1 MPDRVMSS
9 VCLDLF
15 ELSPVVDDEGT
26 TWDGVL
32 LCTDRLSGYMIGK
45 PICFKGLTGEKAAK
59 ILLDAWESFFDVPT
73 ELTTDRD
80 PKFLSAWFSTICAGL
95 GINVA
100 YSQAYKHQENGRAE
114 VANKNV
120 LNTLRKMRASVGD
133 TVQGESWFAALRAT
147 IRNHNQRVDPEL
159 GLSPQEILTGRARLG
174 PAPCL
179 PPVRECVGASEWL
192 AHMRDMD
199 LLAKQHVHS
208 QQVAMRARYDVSRD
222 KPHHFEVGDRVWVR
236 YERKVGDNKLVPYWL
251 GPAVVRE
258 RLGRKTFLV
267 SAGDTKSEEHSVSD
281 LKPYYPALQGDSVP
295 LYWSRQYIVRVMR
308 FLDSRGML
316 PPPPPT
322 DAYLQ

>member
-1 MPDRVMSS
+1 MIESLCLYLLCLSAALLCYTGFQNYSLIRSTSCSCSTCCFGLGFQLQNLRGFIKISRALIKGILLGRLFKHARCVVPEGIAYSVILAWHQEVMHNGAASVIQDLQRHFIIPGLTHKCAKVAKHCPVCQATQPLNQRRRGHLEPHPVPDRVMSS

-32 LCTDRLSGYMIGK
+32 LYTDRLSRYMIGK

-59 ILLDAWESFFDVPT
+59 ILLDARESFFDVPT

-95 GINVA
+95 GIHVA
-100 YSQAYKHQENGRAE
+100 YSQAYRHQENGRTE

-159 GLSPQEILTGRARLG
+159 GLSLKRYPEPHGQVTAYNRS
-174 PAPCL
+174 
-179 PPVRECVGASEWL
+179 PV
-192 AHMRDMD
+192 H
-199 LLAKQHVHS
+199 
-208 QQVAMRARYDVSRD
+208 
-222 KPHHFEVGDRVWVR
+222 
-236 YERKVGDNKLVPYWL
+236 
-251 GPAVVRE
+251 
-258 RLGRKTFLV
+258 
-267 SAGDTKSEEHSVSD
+267 
-281 LKPYYPALQGDSVP
+281 
-295 LYWSRQYIVRVMR
+295 
-308 FLDSRGML
+308 
-316 PPPPPT
+316 
-322 DAYLQ
+322 